1 MYNLIFLK
9 YTATTAEKQAIGAL
23 AAQMPPLPA
32 SYLRLPAPCLR
43 PPASCYCP
51 LLLPTAYC
59 YCLLPPATTYY
70 LLPTAPAP
78 LRQEVKRAYPVCTA
92 LWNALCPSTS
102 ITYYRLSE
110 PIGLRRIV
118 GQITKLNLLPNC
130 FSCRTSS
137 HNSPQLP
144 TISHNSNTPSP
155 QPVTAKSC
163 TESIWS
169 GILSETKR
177 KSTHWDLMPR
187 TYLLNLYNRHSKPH
201 KS

>member
-23 AAQMPPLPA
+23 AAQMPPLTP
-32 SYLRLPAPCLR
+32 SCLRLPAPCLR

-51 LLLPTAYC
+51 P
-59 YCLLPPATTYY
+59 PPATTYR
-70 LLPTAPAP
+70 PRPAP

-110 PIGLRRIV
+110 PIGLRHSV

-130 FSCRTSS
+130 FSCRTF
-137 HNSPQLP
+137 P
-144 TISHNSNTPSP
+144 TIPTHLLRNRLLQNPA
-155 QPVTAKSC
+155 QRA
-163 TESIWS
+163 S
-169 GILSETKR
+169 GAVF
-177 KSTHWDLMPR
+177 
-187 TYLLNLYNRHSKPH
+187 
-201 KS
+201 